1 MLYHSRYTAETEVYF
16 MQWSCRL
23 EGDLDPAAFERAWQ
37 QVVDRHTALRASF
50 HWRELERPLQV
61 VSRRVTVPFVVED
74 WRALS
79 PGEQAERFERL
90 LVDDRKRG
98 FELERPPLLR
108 LTLCRMADSPDTRY
122 QLVWSFHHLLFDG
135 WSMPLVLEEVFAF
148 YAAARRGEELD
159 LPRPR
164 PYRDFILWL
173 KRQDL
178 AAAEAFWR
186 QALAGF
192 TAPTPLVLGAAPAE
206 APEGDGMGRV
216 YLPVRGAL
224 FAGLQELGRRR
235 RLTLSTLVQGAWA
248 LLLARSSGE
257 EDVVF
262 GVTSAG
268 RPADLPGSGQM
279 VGVFINTLP
288 ARVRVPLDEPLLPWL
303 QELQLSELR
312 MREHE
317 HSPLVR
323 IQEWSD
329 VPRGVPLFSSLV
341 VFEGFAVEGVLG
353 SDGASERTNDPA
365 NLAIGEVR
373 HVQKTNFPLALNASP
388 QGDWLRL
395 RLSYDRSRFAT
406 PDALRALGHL
416 EVLLLAIVE
425 NPERRLA
432 DLPLLTAAERHQLE
446 VEWNAKWNAAP
457 RRASPAA
464 ATLTARLAAQAA
476 RTPDAVAVVFGEARL
491 TYGDLAARAARVGR
505 RLRAGGARPG
515 DRVGL
520 SLDRSPELVVG
531 LLGILAV
538 GGTYVPI
545 DPGYPEERQAFL
557 RQDAGLAALVDRETL
572 VAGVAED
579 HPPPSLPPSPPTTP
593 PRGEEPFAGRS
604 RGEERQ
610 PVLRSSFLDGPEES
624 FVEGPRGEERQPAL
638 RSSFLEGREEPF
650 VERGLRTGTAAC
662 SASLPPGRG
671 AGGDGGRTGGGWNCD
686 EPFLPRTAG
695 FDAPLYAIYTSGS
708 TGRPKGAVVRERAFV
723 DLVDWYVGELGMGAA
738 DRLLLISSASFDLT
752 QKNFFAPL
760 LLGAELHLA
769 PVAYDPGA
777 LRAHVERHG
786 ITRLNCTP
794 SAFYPLA
801 EEGDPAALASL
812 RSVVLGGEPIA
823 AVRLDR
829 WRRSA
834 NCRAV
839 VINSYGPTEC
849 TDVVAYHRLAG
860 PAGPE
865 TGVPLGRP
873 IPGVRLWIG
882 GHVGE
887 PAPIGVPGELWIGG
901 DCVGGGYLGDPART
915 AERFLP
921 DPRGETPGA
930 RVYRTGDLA
939 RRLPDGEIDSL
950 GRIDHQVKVRGFRI
964 EPGEIEAALRAH
976 PALREAVVVARDER
990 LVAYVVARDGAAA
1003 APTDSELRGFL
1014 AARLPE
1020 PMLPALFVNLPAV
1033 PLTPSGKVDRRALPD
1048 PERPARP
1055 TRPNR
1060 LETLPASDLEVYLAG
1075 LFRAVLKL
1083 PADASVSTEDDFFA
1097 LGGHS
1102 IAAAVLINRLQ
1113 EKLGTILYAVA
1124 LFDAPTV
1131 SRLAAYLLAND
1142 PEAVAR
1148 VFGAAALAALGG
1160 AAPLAPP
1167 PARKIDRGKIA
1178 AFRRAIAPLPP
1189 LPALPELAERNRPA
1203 VFVLSPP
1210 RSGSTLLRVMLAGH
1224 PRLFAPPELELLSF
1238 NTLAERRAAF
1248 PGRNAFWLEG
1258 TVRAVM
1264 EVRRTSAE
1272 DAEAEL
1278 GRFERAGMTTGELY
1292 RQLQEWIGDRI
1303 LVDKSPSYAL
1313 DGAVLERAE
1322 ETFADARYLHL
1333 LRHPY
1338 GMISSFEEAKL
1349 EEVFFRH
1356 PHAFSRRELAELI
1369 WLVSQE
1375 NILAFLA
1382 GVPRERQMRVHFE
1395 DLLAHPAPVL
1405 EEVCAFLGLDFH
1417 PEMALPYEK
1426 RGGEAPGAGRM
1437 TDGIHPWSRML
1448 GDVKFLQHRD
1458 VDPAVAERW
1467 RDRLHDLVPGDATVA
1482 LAETLGYPCPALRP
1496 ASRPPRSPLVPLVP
1510 PAEAGPGRPLF
1521 LIHPAGGHV
1530 FCYLDLARRLGPDRP
1545 VYGLATPPLAAG
1557 ERAPGLEERA
1567 AVYVEAIVS
1576 VQPRGPY
1583 ALGAWSLGGVFAW
1596 EVAQQLRQR
1605 GEDVALLALLD
1616 SQAPDPAAPSRDQA
1630 DLLAALAEELEASSG
1645 QTLAITAPALREL
1658 PEPARVKTVFAAARR
1673 AGAIPA
1679 DVGEEAALEHLRAL
1693 EANVSATRAYRPRPY
1708 AGRVLLVQAARRGGE
1723 SAALGWNALAV
1734 GGLEIAPF
1742 ATDHYR
1748 LLSEPTLGALV
1759 SLLRERLAETP

>member
-1 MLYHSRYTAETEVYF
+1 MLYHSRYTAESEVYF
-16 MQWSCRL
+16 MQLSCGL
-23 EGDLDPAAFERAWQ
+23 KGDLDPAAFERAWQ

-61 VSRRVTVPFVVED
+61 VSRRVSVPFVVED
-74 WRALS
+74 WRSLP
-79 PGEQAERFERL
+79 PGEQAERFEAL
-90 LVDDRKRG
+90 LVDDRRRG
-98 FELERPPLLR
+98 FDLARPPLLR
-108 LTLCRMADSPDTRY
+108 LTLCRMADSPDSRY

-135 WSMPLVLEEVFAF
+135 WSMPLVLQEVFAF
-148 YAAARRGEELD
+148 YAAARRGESLD

-192 TAPTPLVLGAAPAE
+192 TAPTPLVLGASPAD

-279 VGVFINTLP
+279 IGVFINTLP

-303 QELQLSELR
+303 QELQLAELR

-341 VFEGFAVEGVLG
+341 VFEGFAVEGALG
-353 SDGASERTNDPA
+353 SDGAGDRAS
-365 NLAIGEVR
+365 LAIGEVR

-395 RLSYDRSRFAT
+395 RLSYDRHRFTT

-416 EVLLLAIVE
+416 EVLLQQMVE
-425 NPERRLA
+425 NPERRLG
-432 DLPLLTAAERHQLE
+432 DLPLLTAAERHQLD
-446 VEWNAKWNAAP
+446 VEWNAEWNAAP
-457 RRASPAA
+457 RRASPAD
-464 ATLTARLAAQAA
+464 ATLAARLAAPAA
-476 RTPDAVAVVFGEARL
+476 RTPDAVAVVFGETRL

-505 RLRAGGARPG
+505 RLRAGGARPA

-520 SLDRSPELVVG
+520 SLDRSPELIVG
-531 LLGILAV
+531 LLGTLAA

-545 DPGYPEERQAFL
+545 DPAYPEERQAFL
-557 RQDAGLAALVDRETL
+557 RQDAGLVAMVDRETL
-572 VAGVAED
+572 GAGELAGSA
-579 HPPPSLPPSPPTTP
+579 PPSES
-593 PRGEEPFAGRS
+593 AG
-604 RGEERQ
+604 
-610 PVLRSSFLDGPEES
+610 L
-624 FVEGPRGEERQPAL
+624 
-638 RSSFLEGREEPF
+638 
-650 VERGLRTGTAAC
+650 
-662 SASLPPGRG
+662 
-671 AGGDGGRTGGGWNCD
+671 
-686 EPFLPRTAG
+686 
-695 FDAPLYAIYTSGS
+695 DAPLYAIYTSGS

-723 DLVDWYVGELGMGAA
+723 DLVDWYVAELGMGAA
-738 DRLLLISSASFDLT
+738 DRLLLLSSASFDLT

-760 LLGAELHLA
+760 LVGAELHLA
-769 PVAYDPGA
+769 PAAYDPGA
-777 LRAHVERHG
+777 LRAYVERHG

-834 NCRAV
+834 DCRAV

-849 TDVVAYHRLAG
+849 TDVVAHHRLATPDGVG
-860 PAGPE
+860 PAA
-865 TGVPLGRP
+865 GVPLGRP

-901 DCVGGGYLGDPART
+901 ECVGGGYLGDPART

-921 DPRGETPGA
+921 DPRGKTPGA

-939 RRLPDGEIDSL
+939 RRLPGGEIDSL

-964 EPGEIEAALRAH
+964 EPGEIEAALLAH
-976 PALREAVVVARDER
+976 PALREAVVVARNDR
-990 LVAYVVARDGAAA
+990 LVAYVVARDGAV
-1003 APTDSELRGFL
+1003 PDDSELRGFL

-1020 PMLPALFVNLPAV
+1020 PMLPALFVPLPAV
-1033 PLTPSGKVDRRALPD
+1033 PLTPSGKVDRQALPD
-1048 PERPARP
+1048 PDRLARQAQ
-1055 TRPNR
+1055 TA
-1060 LETLPASDLEVYLAG
+1060 TLPASDLEIYLAG
-1075 LFRAVLKL
+1075 LFHDVLKL
-1083 PADASVSTEDDFFA
+1083 PADAAVGTEDDFFA

-1131 SRLAAYLLAND
+1131 FRLAAYLVAND
-1142 PEAVAR
+1142 PAAVAR
-1148 VFGAAALAALGG
+1148 VFGAAALAAPGV
-1160 AAPLAPP
+1160 AAPPAPP
-1167 PARKIDRGKIA
+1167 PTQKIDREKVA
-1178 AFRRAIAPLPP
+1178 AFRRAIAPLPS
-1189 LPALPELAERNRPA
+1189 LPPPAERNRPA

-1238 NTLAERRAAF
+1238 HTLAERRAAF

-1264 EVRRTSAE
+1264 EVRRLSAE

-1292 RQLQEWIGDRI
+1292 RRLQEWIGDRI

-1313 DGAVLERAE
+1313 DGAVLQRAE

-1395 DLLAHPAPVL
+1395 DLLAHPGPVL
-1405 EEVCAFLGLDFH
+1405 EEICAFLGLDFH
-1417 PEMALPYEK
+1417 PDMALPYEK

-1437 TDGIHPWSRML
+1437 TDGIRPWSRML
-1448 GDVKFLQHRD
+1448 GDVKFLQHQD

-1467 RDRLHDLVPGDATVA
+1467 RDRLHDLVPGDETVA
-1482 LAETLGYPCPALRP
+1482 LAATLGYPCPALRP
-1496 ASRPPRSPLVPLVP
+1496 ASRPARSPLVPLVP

-1576 VQPRGPY
+1576 VQPQGPY

-1605 GEDVALLALLD
+1605 GEEVALLTLLD
-1616 SQAPDPAAPSRDQA
+1616 SQAPDPAAPRRDQA

-1658 PEPARVKTVFAAARR
+1658 PEAERVKTVFEAARR

-1708 AGRVLLVQAARRGGE
+1708 AGRVLLVQATGRGRE
-1723 SAALGWNALAV
+1723 SEALGWNALAV
-1734 GGLEIAPF
+1734 GGLEVASF

-1748 LLSEPTLGALV
+1748 LLSEPTLGELA

>member
-1 MLYHSRYTAETEVYF
+1 MLYHSRYTAEAEVYF
-16 MQWSCRL
+16 MQLSCGL

-74 WRALS
+74 WRPLL

-90 LVDDRKRG
+90 LVDDRRRG
-98 FELERPPLLR
+98 FDLALPPLLR
-108 LTLCRMADSPDTRY
+108 ITLCRMADSRY

-135 WSMPLVLEEVFAF
+135 WSMPLVLQEVFAF
-148 YAAARRGEELD
+148 YTAARRGEELD

-192 TAPTPLVLGAAPAE
+192 TAPTPLVLGASPAD

-216 YLPVRGAL
+216 YLPVRGA
-224 FAGLQELGRRR
+224 FFSGLQELGRRR

-303 QELQLSELR
+303 QGLQLLELR

-341 VFEGFAVEGVLG
+341 VFEGFAVESALA
-353 SDGASERTNDPA
+353 SDGAGALSS
-365 NLAIGEVR
+365 LVIGEVR

-395 RLSYDRSRFAT
+395 RLSYDRRRFAT
-406 PDALRALGHL
+406 TDSLRALAHL
-416 EVLLLAIVE
+416 EVLLLAMVE

-432 DLPLLTAAERHQLE
+432 DLPLLTAAERHQLD
-446 VEWNAKWNAAP
+446 VEWNAEWNAAP
-457 RRASPAA
+457 RRASSAGT
-464 ATLTARLAAQAA
+464 TLAARLAAQAA
-476 RTPDAVAVVFGEARL
+476 RTADAVAVVFGEARL
-491 TYGDLAARAARVGR
+491 TYGGLAARAARVGR
-505 RLRAGGARPG
+505 RLRGGGVRPG

-531 LLGILAV
+531 LLGILAA

-545 DPGYPEERQAFL
+545 DPVYPEERQAFL
-557 RQDAGLAALVDRETL
+557 RQDAGLAAMVDGEGLGTGEP
-572 VAGVAED
+572 AG
-579 HPPPSLPPSPPTTP
+579 SSPPNAS
-593 PRGEEPFAGRS
+593 AG
-604 RGEERQ
+604 
-610 PVLRSSFLDGPEES
+610 L
-624 FVEGPRGEERQPAL
+624 
-638 RSSFLEGREEPF
+638 
-650 VERGLRTGTAAC
+650 
-662 SASLPPGRG
+662 
-671 AGGDGGRTGGGWNCD
+671 
-686 EPFLPRTAG
+686 
-695 FDAPLYAIYTSGS
+695 DAPLYAIYTSGS

-723 DLVDWYVGELGMGAA
+723 DLVDWYVGELGMSAA
-738 DRLLLISSASFDLT
+738 DRLLLMSSASFDLT

-760 LLGAELHLA
+760 LVGAELHLA
-769 PVAYDPGA
+769 PASYDPGA
-777 LRAHVERHG
+777 LRAHIERHG

-823 AVRLDR
+823 PVRLDR

-834 NCRAV
+834 TCRAV

-849 TDVVAYHRLAG
+849 TDVVAFHRLARLARLACLA
-860 PAGPE
+860 PPDDVEPSAGI
-865 TGVPLGRP
+865 PLGRP

-882 GHVGE
+882 EHGGE

-939 RRLPDGEIDSL
+939 RRLPGGEIDSL

-964 EPGEIEAALRAH
+964 EPGEIEAALLAH
-976 PALREAVVVARDER
+976 PALREAVVVTRDER
-990 LVAYVVARDGAAA
+990 LVAYVVVRDGAVPT
-1003 APTDSELRGFL
+1003 PTDSELRGFL

-1048 PERPARP
+1048 PERPGRPARP
-1055 TRPNR
+1055 
-1060 LETLPASDLEVYLAG
+1060 EALPASDLEVYLAG

-1131 SRLAAYLLAND
+1131 SRLATYLVAND
-1142 PEAVAR
+1142 PAAVAR
-1148 VFGAAALAALGG
+1148 VFGGAALGG

-1167 PARKIDRGKIA
+1167 PTPQIDRGKIA
-1178 AFRRAIAPLPP
+1178 AFRRTIAPLPP
-1189 LPALPELAERNRPA
+1189 LPEPAERNRPA

-1224 PRLFAPPELELLSF
+1224 PGLFAPPELELLSF

-1278 GRFERAGMTTGELY
+1278 GRFERAGMTTRELY

-1313 DGAVLERAE
+1313 DGAVLKRAE
-1322 ETFADARYLHL
+1322 ETFEDARYLHL

-1395 DLLAHPAPVL
+1395 DLLAHPVPVL

-1417 PEMALPYEK
+1417 PGMALPYEG
-1426 RGGEAPGAGRM
+1426 RGAEASGTGRM

-1448 GDVKFLQHRD
+1448 GDVKFLQHRE

-1467 RDRLHDLVPGDATVA
+1467 RERLHGLVPGDATVA

-1496 ASRPPRSPLVPLVP
+1496 ASRPSRSPLVPLVP

-1567 AVYVEAIVS
+1567 AFYVEAIVS
-1576 VQPRGPY
+1576 VQPQGPY

-1645 QTLAITAPALREL
+1645 PTLAITAPALREL
-1658 PEPARVKTVFAAARR
+1658 PEAARLKTVFEAARR
-1673 AGAIPA
+1673 AGAIST

-1734 GGLEIAPF
+1734 GGLEVASF

-1759 SLLRERLAETP
+1759 SLLRDRLAETP